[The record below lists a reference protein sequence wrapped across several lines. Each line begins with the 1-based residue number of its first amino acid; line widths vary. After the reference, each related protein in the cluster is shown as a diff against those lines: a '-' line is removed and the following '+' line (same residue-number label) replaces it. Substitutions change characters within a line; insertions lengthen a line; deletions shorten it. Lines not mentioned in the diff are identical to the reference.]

1 VLKDHRTAA
10 LKVTAELFIH
20 LEDPFSHKTVGLKLH
35 KSNIHGR
42 TAIAKPLITEHNA
55 ER

>member
-1 VLKDHRTAA
+1 
-10 LKVTAELFIH
+10 VTAEPNIH
-20 LEDPFSHKTVGLKLH
+20 LEADSTKTVWRELH

-42 TAIAKPLITEHNA
+42 AAIAKPLITENNA